1 MLSRE
6 LLRERPQEVREL
18 LATRGTDPEL
28 FGTWEVLDKARRE
41 ALVEVE
47 DLKRRRNEASKE
59 IGKVKQ
65 QGGDASAQI
74 EEVGRLKGRIGE
86 LEEKVSDV
94 EAKLADVELSLPN
107 LPDASAPRGEDESA
121 NREERLVGKPREFE
135 FEPKAHWDLGP
146 ELGIL
151 DFERGAKITGAR
163 FTAYFGAGAHL
174 ERALIN
180 FFLDLHTR
188 EHGYTEVLPP
198 FIVSRDSLIGSGQL
212 PKFEEDLFKL
222 EDHEYFMA
230 PTAEVP
236 LTNIHRG
243 ETLEE
248 SQLPIRYVA
257 FTPCFRAEA
266 GSHGRDVRGLIR
278 QHQFNKV
285 ELFQFVTPETSF
297 EALEELTSQA
307 EKVLQLL
314 ELPYRP
320 VCLAT
325 GDMGFAAAKT
335 YDLEVWL
342 PGQDAYRE
350 ISSCSNC
357 TTFQAR
363 RANIRYRPAD
373 GGKTRLVHT
382 LNGSGLAVGRTL
394 VAILENYQNEDGSV
408 TIPEKLRSYMGGL
421 ERITPSSS
429 AD

>member
-6 LLRERPQEVREL
+6 LLRDHPEEVRER
-18 LATRGTDPEL
+18 LATRGVEPEL
-28 FGTWEVLDKARRE
+28 FGAWEVLDRQRRE
-41 ALVEVE
+41 ALVEME
-47 DLKRRRNEASKE
+47 ELKRRRNEASRE
-59 IGKVKQ
+59 IGKIKQ
-65 QGGDASAQI
+65 ERGDASPQI

-86 LEEKVSDV
+86 LEEKVSEV
-94 EAKLADVELSLPN
+94 SAELSDLELRIPN
-107 LPDASAPRGEDESA
+107 LPDSSVPVGEDESA
-121 NREERLVGKPREFE
+121 NRIERRVGKPRQFQ

-151 DFERGAKITGAR
+151 DFERGAKVTGAR
-163 FTAYFGAGAHL
+163 FTAYFGAGAQL

-198 FIVSRDSLIGSGQL
+198 FIVSRESLVGSGQL

-222 EDHEYFMA
+222 GGHEYFLV

-236 LTNIHRG
+236 LTNIHRA
-243 ETLEE
+243 ETIDEDD
-248 SQLPIRYVA
+248 LPLRYVA

-285 ELFQFVTPETSF
+285 ELFQFTLPQASDT
-297 EALEELTSQA
+297 ALEELTGHA

-314 ELPYRP
+314 ELPYRV

-335 YDLEVWL
+335 FDLEVWL

-357 TTFQAR
+357 EAFQAR

-373 GGKTRLVHT
+373 GGKARYLHT

-394 VAILENYQNEDGSV
+394 VAILENYQEEDGSV
-408 TIPEKLRSYMGGL
+408 AIPAVLQSYMGAN
-421 ERITPSSS
+421 RIA